1 VPSQVP
7 KNVFIKMQIFVISRS
22 GTLQY
27 VDIKIS
33 TLMLRQN
40 ATSKKFVRKKLPNF
54 FAVTFCQSGLLFI
67 NLLERN

>member
-1 VPSQVP
+1 VSSQVP

-40 ATSKKFVRKKLPNF
+40 ATSKKFVRKKLPVGREENT
-54 FAVTFCQSGLLFI
+54 A
-67 NLLERN
+67 